1 MSAKKELR
9 LKASPALWWVDLSET
24 YSNNYSI
31 IQEYVKGY
39 KPTPVKSPVDPRM
52 TDLSYD
58 LNSTVKTITQ
68 QQKTLSETEIKIII
82 LKYQQGKSTYE
93 LAKEF
98 GCHRATISKAL
109 KDNGIEVT
117 NQCAKKKVLA
127 EMIMQL
133 YSEWYKPQ
141 EIGEALGVSADTVRR
156 ILHNNNVY
164 IRKSWEYPK
173 K

>member
-1 MSAKKELR
+1 M
-9 LKASPALWWVDLSET
+9 VGLSQT
-24 YSNNYSI
+24 YSKNYLI
-31 IQEYVKGY
+31 VAKYIKEYHT
-39 KPTPVKSPVDPRM
+39 TPVNTNVNPSV

-58 LNSTVKTITQ
+58 PNFIVKSITQ
-68 QQKTLSETEIKIII
+68 KQKTLSEAETRTIIAE
-82 LKYQQGKSTYE
+82 YQRGKSTYK

-98 GCHRATISKAL
+98 DCHRATISKVL

-127 EMIMQL
+127 EMIMQM

-156 ILHNNNVY
+156 ILHDNNVY

>member
-1 MSAKKELR
+1 M
-9 LKASPALWWVDLSET
+9 VGLSET
-24 YSNNYSI
+24 YSNNYHIVS
-31 IQEYVKGY
+31 EYVKNY
-39 KPTPVKSPVDPRM
+39 SSTSVKSAIDPSV

-58 LNSTVKTITQ
+58 PNSTVKTITQ
-68 QQKTLSETEIKIII
+68 QQKTLSEAETRTIIQ
-82 LKYQQGKSTYE
+82 KYQQGKSTYE

-98 GCHRATISKAL
+98 GCHRYTISKAL

-127 EMIMQL
+127 EMIMQM

-141 EIGEALGVSADTVRR
+141 EIGEALGVSADTVLR
-156 ILHNNNVY
+156 ILHQNNVY

-173 K
+173 KN